1 MDFSA
6 SSIADC
12 LDGLDWAKVATSLDT
27 HGFATTGRL
36 LPPAECGALTALYD
50 NPAHFRSR
58 VVMRRRGFG
67 EGEYQYFGY
76 PLPPV
81 VEALRRAAYRRLVP
95 IAKAWRER
103 LKLGEPFP
111 DELGEFLDR
120 CHAAGQSRPTPLLLK
135 YGLGDYNRPHQ
146 DLYGELHFQVQM
158 AFLLSAPHVDFDG
171 VEFVLTEQQPRSQS
185 RVEVVP
191 LARGEAGDFFG
202 QLPTED
208 RHAGRFPG
216 DDAAR
221 GEPSET
227 RRALLPGRDLPRR
240 EVTDA
245 HVGRLESAAGG

>member
-58 VVMRRRGFG
+58 VVMRRQGCG

-95 IAKAWRER
+95 IANAWRER

-120 CHAAGQSRPTPLLLK
+120 CHTAGQSRPTPLLLK
-135 YGLGDYNRPHQ
+135 YGPGDYNRLHQ
-146 DLYGELHFQVQM
+146 DLYSELHFPLQLAV
-158 AFLLSAPHVDFDG
+158 LLSAPDSDFDG
-171 VEFVLTEQQPRSQS
+171 GEFVLTEQQPRSQS

-191 LARGEAGDFFG
+191 LARGEAVIFAVNYRPKKGRLGDFRVMM
-202 QLPTED
+202 
-208 RHAGRFPG
+208 RHGVSRLR
-216 DDAAR
+216 R
-221 GEPSET
+221 GE
-227 RRALLPGRDLPRR
+227 RYCLG
-240 EVTDA
+240 VIFHDA
-245 HVGRLESAAGG
+245 K